1 MDKIKL
7 LKSRRAEVLAAG
19 ASVRETIA
27 ELVDADSFVELA
39 GFSFSKNDFYGKE
52 AAGEGVVTGFA
63 ALDGYPVYIAAQ
75 NFEVMRGGVSAANC
89 AKILKCLEL
98 AEKNS
103 TPVLYILNSA
113 GVQLGEGVT
122 VLEGLAG
129 VIAKASKL
137 RGVVPQFAIVNGE
150 VYGQSSLLAA
160 ASDFTFFMKNAVVAA
175 DSPFVIAA
183 KSGKNLPK
191 EQVGG
196 AEALADTGLVSFV
209 ADDMK
214 QVREDIAKILAVLP
228 EYNSVITDNGADLNA
243 SFPELNERCDAS
255 GLAEAVFDE
264 GTAVECGTG
273 SPELHCLFGRIGG
286 ISAAAIVFDGGEPVL
301 LNERNVAKALA
312 FAEFVSYYD
321 LPFVT
326 FVNAAGVRPDLETN
340 GSAVLKNVFRLF
352 ERYDMMENAKISV
365 VYKNAVGL
373 GYSLFAAKSAGFDY
387 VYAFADAKIALF
399 DDAKGAEIEFA
410 EEAADKAKL
419 AERYASE
426 TADPINAAKNGYVD
440 NIIEPQFIKQYLV
453 ASLQML
459 LK

>member
-137 RGVVPQFAIVNGE
+137 HGVVPQFAIVNGE

-175 DSPFVIAA
+175 DSPFVIPL
-183 KSGKNLPK
+183 SR
-191 EQVGG
+191 
-196 AEALADTGLVSFV
+196 
-209 ADDMK
+209 M
-214 QVREDIAKILAVLP
+214 I
-228 EYNSVITDNGADLNA
+228 
-243 SFPELNERCDAS
+243 
-255 GLAEAVFDE
+255 
-264 GTAVECGTG
+264 
-273 SPELHCLFGRIGG
+273 
-286 ISAAAIVFDGGEPVL
+286 
-301 LNERNVAKALA
+301 
-312 FAEFVSYYD
+312 
-321 LPFVT
+321 
-326 FVNAAGVRPDLETN
+326 
-340 GSAVLKNVFRLF
+340 
-352 ERYDMMENAKISV
+352 
-365 VYKNAVGL
+365 
-373 GYSLFAAKSAGFDY
+373 
-387 VYAFADAKIALF
+387 
-399 DDAKGAEIEFA
+399 
-410 EEAADKAKL
+410 
-419 AERYASE
+419 
-426 TADPINAAKNGYVD
+426 
-440 NIIEPQFIKQYLV
+440 
-453 ASLQML
+453 
-459 LK
+459 